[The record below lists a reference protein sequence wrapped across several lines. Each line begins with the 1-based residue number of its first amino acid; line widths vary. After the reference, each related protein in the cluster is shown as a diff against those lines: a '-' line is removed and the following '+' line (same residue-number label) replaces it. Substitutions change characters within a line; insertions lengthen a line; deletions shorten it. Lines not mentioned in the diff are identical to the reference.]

1 MKNSSVDLLRG
12 PILRSLLIFALPILI
27 SNIFQQLYNTAD
39 VMIVG
44 RFLGPDALAAVGA
57 SSAIFDLVIGFAL
70 GVGNGMGVVIARY
83 YGAKDF
89 RKLRQSVAATAV
101 IGLGLSALVMILGHF
116 GLYPLLRFLGTPT
129 SIIGQSYQYISM
141 IVSCVGITL
150 GYNLC
155 AGLLRA
161 VGDSLT
167 ALYFLIFS
175 AIVNIVLD
183 LFFITQLHL
192 GVQSAGLAT
201 IISQGLSAILCLY
214 YIKKKVTFLLPSKSD
229 FVLDSS
235 LYLDLFGQ
243 GMTVTLQYAINGF
256 GPLIISAQVA
266 ARRIMSFAVLPL
278 TSLAAGVTTFTSQNF
293 GAKQFKRI
301 VAGLKQSCLVS
312 ITWSV
317 IACVLLYVASPFLAG
332 FISGSNNAVIIDNAS
347 RYLRIS
353 SLFYPILGMLFIFR
367 NSLQGLGKKLTPLTS
382 SFIELLGKI
391 LFVLLVIPSMRYL
404 GVILCEPL
412 IWIPMTI
419 QLYFALRKHIKRLF
433 VS

>member
-44 RFLGPDALAAVGA
+44 RFLGPNALAAVGA

-83 YGAKDF
+83 YGAQDY
-89 RKLRQSVAATAV
+89 RKLRQSVAATVV
-101 IGLGLSALVMILGHF
+101 IGLGL
-116 GLYPLLRFLGTPT
+116 GTPA
-129 SIIGQSYQYISM
+129 SIIGQSYRYISM
-141 IVSCVGITL
+141 IVSCVGVTL

-175 AIVNIVLD
+175 ALVNIVLD

-201 IISQGLSAILCLY
+201 IISQGISAILCLY
-214 YIKKKVTFLLPSKSD
+214 YIKKKVTFLLPRKSD

-243 GMTVTLQYAINGF
+243 GMAMGLMNSIVSIGTVTLQYAINGF

-278 TSLAAGVTTFTSQNF
+278 TSLASGVTTFTSQNF

-332 FISGSNNAVIIDNAS
+332 LISGSDNAVIIDNAS

-382 SFIELLGKI
+382 SFIELFGKI
-391 LFVLLVIPSMRYL
+391 LFVLLVIPSMGYL

>member
-1 MKNSSVDLLRG
+1 
-12 PILRSLLIFALPILI
+12 
-27 SNIFQQLYNTAD
+27 
-39 VMIVG
+39 
-44 RFLGPDALAAVGA
+44 
-57 SSAIFDLVIGFAL
+57 
-70 GVGNGMGVVIARY
+70 
-83 YGAKDF
+83 
-89 RKLRQSVAATAV
+89 
-101 IGLGLSALVMILGHF
+101 
-116 GLYPLLRFLGTPT
+116 
-129 SIIGQSYQYISM
+129 M
-141 IVSCVGITL
+141 IVSCVGVSL

-175 AIVNIVLD
+175 ALVNIILD
-183 LFFITQLHL
+183 FFITQLHL

-214 YIKKKVTFLLPSKSD
+214 YIKKKVTFLLLHKSD

-243 GMTVTLQYAINGF
+243 GMAMGLMNSIVSIGTVTLQYAINGF

-317 IACVLLYVASPFLAG
+317 IACALLYVASPFLAG
-332 FISGSNNAVIIDNAS
+332 LISGSDNAVIIDNAS

-367 NSLQGLGKKLTPLTS
+367 NSLQGLSRNHP
-382 SFIELLGKI
+382 
-391 LFVLLVIPSMRYL
+391 
-404 GVILCEPL
+404 
-412 IWIPMTI
+412 
-419 QLYFALRKHIKRLF
+419 A
-433 VS
+433 

>member
-83 YGAKDF
+83 YGAQDY
-89 RKLRQSVAATAV
+89 RKLRQSVAATVV

-116 GLYPLLRFLGTPT
+116 GLYPLLRFLGTPA
-129 SIIGQSYQYISM
+129 SIIRQSYQYISM
-141 IVSCVGITL
+141 IVSCVGVTL

-175 AIVNIVLD
+175 ALVNIVLD

-201 IISQGLSAILCLY
+201 IISQGLSAILCP
-214 YIKKKVTFLLPSKSD
+214 KRSK
-229 FVLDSS
+229 
-235 LYLDLFGQ
+235 
-243 GMTVTLQYAINGF
+243 
-256 GPLIISAQVA
+256 
-266 ARRIMSFAVLPL
+266 
-278 TSLAAGVTTFTSQNF
+278 
-293 GAKQFKRI
+293 
-301 VAGLKQSCLVS
+301 
-312 ITWSV
+312 
-317 IACVLLYVASPFLAG
+317 
-332 FISGSNNAVIIDNAS
+332 
-347 RYLRIS
+347 
-353 SLFYPILGMLFIFR
+353 
-367 NSLQGLGKKLTPLTS
+367 
-382 SFIELLGKI
+382 
-391 LFVLLVIPSMRYL
+391 
-404 GVILCEPL
+404 
-412 IWIPMTI
+412 
-419 QLYFALRKHIKRLF
+419 
-433 VS
+433 